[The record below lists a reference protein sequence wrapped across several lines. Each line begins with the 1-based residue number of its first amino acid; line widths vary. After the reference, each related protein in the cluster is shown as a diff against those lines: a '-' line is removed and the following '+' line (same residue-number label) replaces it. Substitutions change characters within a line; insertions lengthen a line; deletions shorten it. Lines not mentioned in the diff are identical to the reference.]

1 MVRIVNIHHF
11 FCLASDTKWR
21 YLMLVFFEIPRRYV
35 LSG

>member
-1 MVRIVNIHHF
+1 MVQIVNIHHF
-11 FCLASDTKWR
+11 LLASDTKWR